1 MKSKVL
7 AEGFGYQS
15 RSRALSLSHGPVML
29 LIREARLALPEN
41 ASDAGSVE
49 RCGPPV
55 NPRIELRVLGR
66 TEVARVAADAETE
79 PQPVALQPK
88 RFALLV
94 YLALARPR
102 GFQRRDSLLV
112 LFWPGASETN
122 ARNAL
127 NQALYSLRTTLGED
141 VIESRGRGEVGIA
154 HDRLWCDAAAFDVA
168 MTEHRYSDAAGLYGG
183 EFLTGF
189 HIDSAPGYERW
200 QEAER
205 PRFRRQARAAATAAA
220 DREEGSG
227 NLVGA
232 VRWLERAVQ
241 ISPTDESTVQRLIT
255 LLDRTGDRSGA
266 VHVYEQLASNLH
278 TRYGVEPSPE
288 TRELIASV
296 RDRDEPHEDTR
307 IPDPRAEASPHAP
320 VRSVAVLPL
329 IDLRDEPDQRFFVDG
344 LTEALIGELARSTSL
359 RVISRQSVVGFRG
372 SDRPLSEIGMAL
384 GVDALVE
391 GSVLRVKDRVRLS
404 LQLVRA
410 RPEEHLWAEAFERDL
425 SDVLA
430 LHREVARAVAE
441 QVEGTVA
448 SSEEPQT
455 RKMKPAAYDAFV
467 RGVALLTRG
476 RGEDYKAALE
486 HLQIAVAQDPEF
498 AEPLAW
504 IVLAYGNMTAGGLVS
519 PEEARG
525 PMRDAARQALELD
538 PDLGPAHGA
547 RAVTLQLFD
556 RDWKGARDAYRKAAA
571 AEGGIAHDPWKGWLI
586 FFLVGQGRF
595 EKGLSL
601 ALQEC
606 RRDPI
611 GPTSW
616 LMGWALHKARRFEES
631 IERLEWTLRAWPEF
645 PWSLPFLAGSYLF
658 AGREAEAA
666 RTVRKAVGAAPDLQ
680 LFLGY
685 GAATLARAG
694 HDDEARQ
701 LTCRLEQ
708 MRREAYVDPFNLAV
722 SYAGLGE
729 EDRALKELEA
739 LIEQG
744 SAHSWIVA
752 PEPFF
757 DPLRPDPRFKAAL
770 ERLDLPKLEF

>member
-1 MKSKVL
+1 M
-7 AEGFGYQS
+7 
-15 RSRALSLSHGPVML
+15 
-29 LIREARLALPEN
+29 
-41 ASDAGSVE
+41 
-49 RCGPPV
+49 
-55 NPRIELRVLGR
+55 NPRIELRVLGHTQLTR
-66 TEVARVAADAETE
+66 AVADADTE
-79 PQPVALQPK
+79 PVALQPK

-112 LFWPGASETN
+112 LFWAGASEGK

-141 VIESRGRGEVGIA
+141 VIESRGRWEVGIGR
-154 HDRLWCDAAAFDVA
+154 DRLWCDAAAFDVA
-168 MTEHRYSDAAGLYGG
+168 MQEGRYSDAARLYGG
-183 EFLTGF
+183 EFLPGF
-189 HIDSAPGYERW
+189 HVDSAPGYERW

-205 PRFRRQARAAATAAA
+205 PRFRRLARAAATAAA

-241 ISPTDESTVQRLIT
+241 ISSTDESTVQRLIS

-266 VHVYEQLASNLH
+266 VHAYERLASSLH

-288 TRELIASV
+288 TQELIASV
-296 RDRDEPHEDTR
+296 RDRDEPHEDAP
-307 IPDPRAEASPHAP
+307 IPDPRAEASPDAP

-329 IDLRDEPDQRFFVDG
+329 VDLRDEPDQKFFVDG
-344 LTEALIGELARSTSL
+344 LTEALIGELARTTSL

-384 GVDALVE
+384 GVDAFVE

-430 LHREVARAVAE
+430 LYREVARAVAK
-441 QVEGTVA
+441 QVEETLA
-448 SSEEPQT
+448 SSEEPHT

-476 RGEDYKAALE
+476 RGDDYAPALE
-486 HLQIAVAQDPEF
+486 HLRAAVDRDPEF
-498 AEPLAW
+498 GEPLAW
-504 IVLAYGNMTAGGLVS
+504 IALAYANMTVGGLLS
-519 PEEARG
+519 PDEARG
-525 PMRDAARQALELD
+525 PMRDAARRALALD
-538 PDLGPAHGA
+538 EDLGPAHLA
-547 RAVTLQLFD
+547 HAVALQLFD
-556 RDWKGARDAYRKAAA
+556 RDWEGAREAYRRASTAR
-571 AEGGIAHDPWKGWLI
+571 GGTAHEPWKSWLV
-586 FFLVGQGRF
+586 FFLVGQAQF
-595 EKGLSL
+595 EDGL
-601 ALQEC
+601 ALALEEC

-631 IERLEWTLRAWPEF
+631 IERLEWTLRAWPEY
-645 PWSLPFLAGSYLF
+645 PWSRPFLAGSYLF
-658 AGREAEAA
+658 AGHEEEAA

-685 GAATLARAG
+685 GAAVLARAG

-722 SYAGLGE
+722 SYAGLGD
-729 EDRALKELEA
+729 EDRALEELEA
-739 LIEQG
+739 LVEQG

-757 DPLRPDPRFKAAL
+757 DPLRPDPRFEAVL
-770 ERLDLPKLEF
+770 ERLDLPELEF